1 MEGHEVIINELVEES
16 DANIYCVTEEGLTP
30 LHFAALHGQTE
41 CVLRLIDY
49 GANVDALDMV

>member
-1 MEGHEVIINELVEES
+1 MIINELVEES